1 MSAPQTDEKA
11 QIKMWLKA
19 TGRTRE
25 WLGENVHVK
34 KRTVN
39 NWLSSAQQIP
49 ADKLTLIQRL
59 MADEDELRD
68 QERRKAFSANQVF
81 SLEVDLPTYRAYS
94 EAAKKARQTL
104 EEWSIT
110 ELNEAARGF
119 FGGTEAQE
127 QSSVSPP
134 DKTDGSGSG
143 SNLTAKK
150 PAA

>member
-1 MSAPQTDEKA
+1 MNDPQEQLKDA
-11 QIKMWLKA
+11 IKRWLKR

-25 WLGENVHVK
+25 WLGEQMGVK
-34 KRTVN
+34 KRGVD
-39 NWLSSAQQIP
+39 NWLSSAKQIP
-49 ADKLTLIQRL
+49 EGKLRLIERLIADDTE
-59 MADEDELRD
+59 AEA
-68 QERRKAFSANQVF
+68 QERRKAFPANQVF

-94 EAAKKARQTL
+94 EAAKEARQTL

-127 QSSVSPP
+127 QSSASPP
-134 DKTDGSGSG
+134 DKTGGSGSG
-143 SNLTAKK
+143 SNSTAKK